1 MPLGRFTKPAP
12 VGFFERKKPAQKT
25 SETERL
31 TGTFFSRVGWADRN
45 PGKPVFFAT
54 EPERFSRKPS
64 GFFGNVNP
72 ARQSMYNSIV
82 SDVTSRDTINL

>member
-31 TGTFFSRVGWADRN
+31 TGTFFLGSVGPIETQENRSFLLPSR
-45 PGKPVFFAT
+45 
-54 EPERFSRKPS
+54 S
-64 GFFGNVNP
+64 GFRENRAVFLV
-72 ARQSMYNSIV
+72 M
-82 SDVTSRDTINL
+82 